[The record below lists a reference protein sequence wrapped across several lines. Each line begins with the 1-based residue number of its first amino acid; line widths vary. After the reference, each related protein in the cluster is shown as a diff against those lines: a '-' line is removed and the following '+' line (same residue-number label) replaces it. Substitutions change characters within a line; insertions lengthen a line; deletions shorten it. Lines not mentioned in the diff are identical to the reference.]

1 MVDVVLD
8 CWCSEMCYA
17 VFCVS
22 FSIKSMA
29 DLLYSREIERKT
41 KPNRARQPITNHTE
55 WSVIEQ
61 MKWKWKYGEKRAK
74 KLNQNNLEK
83 YDNNS
88 KTRDKNC
95 YLTLF
100 FQRNWK
106 NKFKLATPFTFHLIN
121 EAASI
126 CNFFFSSLNYVMF
139 VILII
144 MLKVII

>member
-1 MVDVVLD
+1 
-8 CWCSEMCYA
+8 MCYV

-41 KPNRARQPITNHTE
+41 KPNRTRQPITNHTE

-74 KLNQNNLEK
+74 KLNQNNLRK
-83 YDNNS
+83 KTNSNKNN
-88 KTRDKNC
+88 KTRDTNC

-100 FQRNWK
+100 SNETGKTNSNSPHQ
-106 NKFKLATPFTFHLIN
+106 FTFHLIN

-126 CNFFFSSLNYVMF
+126 CNLFFSSLNYVMF